1 MKCPVS
7 MLPSAGGS
15 SAAVLLVIGAI
26 AAIAYAMR
34 ASSQQTPPQH

>member
-1 MKCPVS
+1 

-26 AAIAYAMR
+26 AAIAYAMQ
-34 ASSQQTPPQH
+34 AKKPAQNSSK